1 MHNSEEQL
9 PDFVLRERLTK
20 AKFGY
25 SQSQL
30 EEHLK
35 NAAKLLGEDR
45 LIQSYQ
51 AVPLL
56 LKFVGYRDP
65 KHYNGCVGEDG
76 HSFLRKD
83 RSRTLTVPSVVR
95 LGTHA

>member
-1 MHNSEEQL
+1 MTSS
-9 PDFVLRERLTK
+9 
-20 AKFGY
+20 

-35 NAAKLLGEDR
+35 NASEPLGDDR

-51 AVPLL
+51 AVLRLL
-56 LKFVGYRDP
+56 RSLGYRAP
-65 KHYNGCVGEDG
+65 STINYALVRMGIAL
-76 HSFLRKD
+76 FLKVAAG
-83 RSRTLTVPSVVR
+83 TLIVPSVVR